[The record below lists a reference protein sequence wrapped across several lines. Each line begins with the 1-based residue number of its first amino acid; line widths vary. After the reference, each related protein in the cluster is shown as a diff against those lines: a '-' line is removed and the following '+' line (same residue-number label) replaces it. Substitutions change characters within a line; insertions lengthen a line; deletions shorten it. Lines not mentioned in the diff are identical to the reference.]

1 MHIFK
6 PLSLAADMCYYS
18 NGKYQ
23 FIVLANGGIKV
34 QRDGSTSALS
44 ATGIIK
50 SNGIYGIAYTSGA
63 DGTTNIY
70 FTDLST
76 GLAISGSAD
85 QSAGTPANGT
95 TDLILGANVGARYS
109 GYVLKDKIVEG
120 VLSLSDMTRFFTS
133 NRREVK

>member
-1 MHIFK
+1 
-6 PLSLAADMCYYS
+6 MCYYS

-23 FIVLANGGIKV
+23 FIVLANGGIEV

-50 SNGIYGIAYTSGA
+50 SNGTYGIAYTSEA

-76 GLAISGSAD
+76 GLVISGSAD

-95 TDLILGANVGARYS
+95 TDLILGANVGARYN
-109 GYVLKDKIVEG
+109 GYIMKDKIIEG
-120 VLSLSDMTRFFTS
+120 VLSLAEMTRFFTS
-133 NRREVK
+133 NSRGIRW